1 MSMAQY
7 LDMGGYAAFV
17 WPAYAVAAI
26 IMLGIVIASWRDLTR
41 QRGLLAA
48 LEGDGARKR
57 APARSM
63 DHLK

>member
-1 MSMAQY
+1 MEHY
-7 LDMGGYAAFV
+7 LEMGGYAAFV
-17 WPAYAVAAI
+17 WPAYAVAVVV
-26 IMLGIVIASWRDLTR
+26 MLGIVIASWRDFTR
-41 QRGLLAA
+41 QRALLAA